1 MFTDYIRT
9 WQTEKEPFS
18 PEAGFDLT
26 TAVDVT
32 LVLHGQRQVP
42 QVIQADPAVIGGYQN
57 LITK

>member
-42 QVIQADPAVIGGYQN
+42 QVIQADPGVIGGH
-57 LITK
+57 